1 MASVNVDCVRLTD
14 GRQIL
19 RSYGT
24 VVAGFFPKEKNPWK
38 RTKNFYSVTTTRHVN
53 QWLGER
59 RDVGTASKA
68 VWVDH
73 KELLKLA
80 EPIESRQ

>member
-1 MASVNVDCVRLTD
+1 MASVNCDCVRLPD

-24 VVAGFFPKEKNPWK
+24 VVAGFFPKEEYPWK

-59 RDVGTASKA
+59 RDVGAASKA
-68 VWVDH
+68 VAIDH
-73 KELLKLA
+73 TELLELA
-80 EPIESRQ
+80 KPIESVQ